1 MNKAITPFSIMIE
14 DFLAFKRCENY
25 KYKGEEETL
34 WSFNNFLCK
43 YSLTKPVLSQ
53 ALISEWCSQR
63 FNESRKSMSNR
74 VATIRQFMI
83 YLSNR
88 GYEVYIPD
96 TIRNA
101 SNKTFVPYIF
111 SNDEIERIFQAVDNL
126 QPGRQ
131 SNSDIVYPVL
141 FRVLYGCGLRITEAL
156 ELKIED
162 VDIEKGIL
170 FIKHAKFNKKRIVP
184 MSESLTMVCREYY
197 EKYLVNVEKT
207 DFFFRS
213 KYGGRRS
220 RETVSGMFR
229 KILWKG
235 GIPYLGKAKGPSLHC
250 LRHTFCCHSVTSL
263 HCLRHTFCC
272 HSVKHMSDQ
281 GIDLYCTL
289 PVLSTY
295 VGHSSIQA
303 TERYIRLSKEIYPDI
318 EEKISSL
325 TGTIYPEV
333 I

>member
-1 MNKAITPFSIMIE
+1 MNRAITPFSKMIE

-25 KYKGEEETL
+25 KYKSEEDTL
-34 WSFNNFLCK
+34 WSFNNFLDK
-43 YSLTKPVLSQ
+43 YNLDKPILSQ
-53 ALISEWCSQR
+53 SLISEWCCQR

-74 VATIRQFMI
+74 VATIRQFTI

-111 SNDEIERIFQAVDNL
+111 SNDEIENIFQAVDNL
-126 QPGRQ
+126 PPGRQ
-131 SNSDIVYPVL
+131 NNSDIIYPVL
-141 FRVLYGCGLRITEAL
+141 FRMLYGCGLRITEAL

-170 FIKHAKFNKKRIVP
+170 IIKHAKYDKKRYVP
-184 MSESLTMVCREYY
+184 MSESLTMVCRKYY
-197 EKYLVNVEKT
+197 ERYLSNVEKT
-207 DFFFRS
+207 DFFFRN

-220 RETVSGMFR
+220 RDSVSGMFR
-229 KILWKG
+229 KILWRS
-235 GIPYLGKAKGPSLHC
+235 GIPYLGKVKGPSLHC
-250 LRHTFCCHSVTSL
+250 FRHTFCCHSI
-263 HCLRHTFCC
+263 
-272 HSVKHMSDQ
+272 KQMSDR

-295 VGHSSIQA
+295 VGHSSIKA
-303 TERYIRLSKEIYPDI
+303 TERYIRLFKRYIRI
-318 EEKISSL
+318 L
-325 TGTIYPEV
+325 N
-333 I
+333 